1 MEKVTIELTL
11 PQLYRFSQLADKEIK
26 ASNRTGNY
34 AYQAESYELKS
45 TILYALHNAN
55 KD

>member
-26 ASNRTGNY
+26 AALDDGNNV
-34 AYQAESYELKS
+34 S
-45 TILYALHNAN
+45 TFGFWFGL
-55 KD
+55 

>member
-1 MEKVTIELTL
+1 MEKVTISLTL

-26 ASNRTGNY
+26 ASNRTRNY